1 MFKYKQFHISNKIN
15 KEHAMGMFSFIKEAG
30 EKLFGIGEAKAAEVA
45 AKANPTPVNVDT
57 ANAAAAKAIAN
68 YVAKMNLT
76 ADGLDIGF
84 DGASGTVIV
93 QGMAADQETKEKI
106 LLCCGNVAGVEH
118 VQDQLGVVSAE
129 ADPVF
134 YTVVRGDT
142 LSKVSKE
149 YYGNAN
155 LYNKIFEANRPMLSH
170 PDKIYPGQMLR
181 IPPQ

>member
-1 MFKYKQFHISNKIN
+1 
-15 KEHAMGMFSFIKEAG
+15 MGMFSFIKEAG
-30 EKLFGIGEAKAAEVA
+30 EKLFGIGEAKAADVVA
-45 AKANPTPVNVDT
+45 KKDPTPVNVDA
-57 ANAAAAKAIAN
+57 ANREAANAIAN

-76 ADGLDIGF
+76 AEGLDIGF

-118 VQDQLGVVSAE
+118 VQDQLGVTSAE

-134 YTVVRGDT
+134 YTVVRGDS
-142 LSKVSKE
+142 LSKIAKE
-149 YYGNAN
+149 FYGNAMA
-155 LYNKIFEANRPMLSH
+155 YPAIFEANKPMLSH

>member
-1 MFKYKQFHISNKIN
+1 MFEYKQFHISNKIN
-15 KEHAMGMFSFIKEAG
+15 KESAMGMFSFIKEAG

-134 YTVVRGDT
+134 YTIVRGDT

>member
-1 MFKYKQFHISNKIN
+1 
-15 KEHAMGMFSFIKEAG
+15 MGMFSFIKEAG
-30 EKLFGIGEAKAAEVA
+30 EKLFGIGEAKAAEVV
-45 AKANPTPVNVDT
+45 AKANPTPVNVDA

-93 QGMAADQETKEKI
+93 QGMAKDQETKEKI

-118 VQDQLGVVSAE
+118 VQDQLGVIEAE
-129 ADPVF
+129 EEPVF

-142 LSKVSKE
+142 RAKVAKE

-155 LYNKIFEANRPMLSH
+155 AYMKIFEANKPMLSH

>member
-1 MFKYKQFHISNKIN
+1 
-15 KEHAMGMFSFIKEAG
+15 MGMFSFIKEAG
-30 EKLFGIGEAKAAEVA
+30 EKLFGIGEAKATEVA
-45 AKANPTPVNVDT
+45 AKANPTPVNVDAANRAA
-57 ANAAAAKAIAN
+57 ANAIAG

-76 ADGLDIGF
+76 ADGLAIGF

-93 QGMAADQETKEKI
+93 QGMADTQETKEKI
-106 LLCCGNVAGVEH
+106 LLYCGNVAGVEH
-118 VQDQLGVVSAE
+118 VQDQLGVNSAE

-142 LSKVSKE
+142 LSKVAKE

-155 LYNKIFEANRPMLSH
+155 AYMKIFEANKPMLGH